1 MRLTIAIPTFNE
13 ISYIKK
19 TLDSIFNELLSIKEN
34 MELLLVD
41 NASDDG
47 TAKILSELGLEGDLP
62 KNLILSRILKAENL
76 GFDHSI
82 ETIISNAKGEYL
94 WILGA
99 QDTLHEGGLQ
109 SVFDSFKK
117 NPWQIILNASIFDE
131 KTNVEVNTRLIEID
145 HDLNIS
151 RAEDFYKQIGGPCF
165 SISANIAKT
174 NSLRNQNGATRTR
187 YWSWLEKLLDSSF
200 DIEKSGNFVLISEP
214 VVQILIEKAGWQNTG
229 KDTSGATVLQNQN
242 PIYFTFIELTEMASR
257 KFNSNT
263 QMRNTLGAYRD
274 PFGVPRSIAMAK
286 GSGLIFSKSVHART
300 FNAFKFS
307 IWYWTVGLPISV
319 LPRFFFHAGF
329 LKFYKT
335 LIHFFRLILR
345 MPAK

>member
-19 TLDSIFNELLSIKEN
+19 TLDSIFNELSSIREN

-47 TAKILSELGLEGDLP
+47 TAKILSALGLEGDLP
-62 KNLILSRILKAENL
+62 KNLILSRILKTENL

-82 ETIISNAKGEYL
+82 ETIITNAKGDYL

-99 QDTLHEGGLQ
+99 QDTLHKGGLQ
-109 SVFDSFKK
+109 RVFDSFEE
-117 NPWQIILNASIFDE
+117 NPWQIVLNASIFDE
-131 KTNVEVNTRLIEID
+131 KTNVEVNARLID
-145 HDLNIS
+145 VDCDLKTYL
-151 RAEDFYKQIGGPCF
+151 AEDFYKQIGGPCF

-174 NSLRNQNGATRTR
+174 SSLRNKNDATSTR

-200 DIEKSGNFVLISEP
+200 DIEKSGHFVLISEP
-214 VVQILIEKAGWQNTG
+214 VVQILIEKSGWQNTG
-229 KDTSGATVLQNQN
+229 KDTSGAKVLQNQN
-242 PIYFTFIELTEMASR
+242 PIFFTFIELTEMAAR
-257 KFNSNT
+257 KFNSNIE
-263 QMRNTLGAYRD
+263 MRNTLGAYRD

-286 GSGLIFSKSVHART
+286 GAGLTFSKSVHLRT
-300 FNAFKFS
+300 FNAFRFT
-307 IWYWTVGLPISV
+307 IWYWILGLPIAI
-319 LPRFFFHAGF
+319 LPRNFFSTRF

-335 LIHFFRLILR
+335 LIHFLRVTLR

>member
-13 ISYIKK
+13 ISYIGR
-19 TLDSIFNELLSIKEN
+19 TLDSIVKELSSIGEKI
-34 MELLLVD
+34 ELLLVD

-47 TAKILSELGLEGDLP
+47 TAEILSNIDLDNDLP
-62 KNLILSRILKAENL
+62 KNLIINRVLKDKNSGL
-76 GFDHSI
+76 DHSI

-99 QDTLHEGGLQ
+99 QDTLHKGGLKRII
-109 SVFDSFKK
+109 DYLDK
-117 NPWQIILNASIFDE
+117 NPWQITLNASIFDE
-131 KTNVEVNTRLIEID
+131 RTNVEVNSRLIDID
-145 HDLNIS
+145 YDLNIS
-151 RAEDFYKQIGGPCF
+151 LAEDFYKQIGGPCF
-165 SISANIAKT
+165 SISTNISQT
-174 NSLRNQNGATRTR
+174 NSLRNQNATTKTR
-187 YWSWLEKLLDSSF
+187 YWGWLEKLLDSSF
-200 DIEKSGNFVLISEP
+200 DNEKSGNFILISKP
-214 VVQILIEKAGWQNTG
+214 VVQILIEKSGWQNTG
-229 KDTSGATVLQNQN
+229 KDTSGEKVLQNQN
-242 PIYFTFIELTEMASR
+242 PVYFTFIELTEMASR

-286 GSGLIFSKSVHART
+286 GSGMIFSKSVHART

>member
-62 KNLILSRILKAENL
+62 KNLILSRILKTENL

-109 SVFDSFKK
+109 SVFDSFEK

-151 RAEDFYKQIGGPCF
+151 LAEDFYKQIGGPCF

-174 NSLRNQNGATRTR
+174 NSLRNQNGATSTR

-229 KDTSGATVLQNQN
+229 KDTSGAKVLQNQN
-242 PIYFTFIELTEMASR
+242 PIYFTFIELTEMAAR
-257 KFNSNT
+257 KFNSSI

-286 GSGLIFSKSVHART
+286 GAGLIFSKGVHLRT
-300 FNAFKFS
+300 FNAFRFT
-307 IWYWTVGLPISV
+307 IWYWILGLPLAI
-319 LPRFFFHAGF
+319 LPRIFFGTRF

-335 LIHFFRLILR
+335 LIHLLRVTLR

>member
-47 TAKILSELGLEGDLP
+47 TSKILSELGLEGDLP
-62 KNLILSRILKAENL
+62 KNLILSRILKTENL

-109 SVFDSFKK
+109 SVFDSLEK

-151 RAEDFYKQIGGPCF
+151 LAEDFYKQIGGPCF

-174 NSLRNQNGATRTR
+174 DSLRNQNSATSTR

-200 DIEKSGNFVLISEP
+200 DIEKNGNFVLISEP

-229 KDTSGATVLQNQN
+229 KDTSGAKVLQNQN
-242 PIYFTFIELTEMASR
+242 PIFFTFIELTEMAAR
-257 KFNSNT
+257 KFNSNIE
-263 QMRNTLGAYRD
+263 MRNTLGAYRD

-286 GSGLIFSKSVHART
+286 GAGLTFSKSVHLRT
-300 FNAFKFS
+300 FNAFRFT
-307 IWYWTVGLPISV
+307 IWYWILGLPIAI
-319 LPRFFFHAGF
+319 LPRNFFGTRF

-335 LIHFFRLILR
+335 LIHLLRATLR

>member
-19 TLDSIFNELLSIKEN
+19 TLDSIFNELLSIREEI
-34 MELLLVD
+34 ELLLVD
-41 NASDDG
+41 NASYDG
-47 TAKILSELGLEGDLP
+47 TAKILSELGLEKDLP
-62 KNLILSRILKAENL
+62 KNLILSRILKTKNL

-99 QDTLHEGGLQ
+99 QDILHNGRLQ
-109 SVFDSFKK
+109 SVFDSFEE
-117 NPWQIILNASIFDE
+117 NPWQITLNASIFDE
-131 KTNVEVNTRLIEID
+131 GTNAEINARLIDID
-145 HDLNIS
+145 HDLNTPL
-151 RAEDFYKQIGGPCF
+151 AEDFYKQIGGPCF
-165 SISANIAKT
+165 SISTNIAKT
-174 NSLRNQNGATRTR
+174 DSLRNQNSTTNTR

-229 KDTSGATVLQNQN
+229 KDTSGAKVLQNQN
-242 PIYFTFIELTEMASR
+242 PVYFTFVELTEVAAR
-257 KFNSNT
+257 KFNLNI

-286 GSGLIFSKSVHART
+286 GAGLIFSKSVHLRT
-300 FNAFKFS
+300 FKAFKFT
-307 IWYWTVGLPISV
+307 IWYWALGLPIAII
-319 LPRFFFHAGF
+319 PRNFFDTKC
-329 LKFYKT
+329 LKFYRT
-335 LIHFFRLILR
+335 LIHLLRFILR

>member
-62 KNLILSRILKAENL
+62 KNLILSRILKTENL

-109 SVFDSFKK
+109 SVFDSFEKK
-117 NPWQIILNASIFDE
+117 PWQIILNASIFDE

-151 RAEDFYKQIGGPCF
+151 LAEDFYKQIGGPCF

-174 NSLRNQNGATRTR
+174 NSLRNQNGATSTR

-214 VVQILIEKAGWQNTG
+214 VVQIMIEKAGWQNTG
-229 KDTSGATVLQNQN
+229 KDTSGAKVLQNQN
-242 PIYFTFIELTEMASR
+242 PIYFTFIELTEMAAR
-257 KFNSNT
+257 KFNSNI

-286 GSGLIFSKSVHART
+286 GAGLIFSKSVHLRT
-300 FNAFKFS
+300 FNAFRFTV
-307 IWYWTVGLPISV
+307 WYWILGFPIAI
-319 LPRFFFHAGF
+319 LPRFFFGIRF

-335 LIHFFRLILR
+335 LIHLLRATLR